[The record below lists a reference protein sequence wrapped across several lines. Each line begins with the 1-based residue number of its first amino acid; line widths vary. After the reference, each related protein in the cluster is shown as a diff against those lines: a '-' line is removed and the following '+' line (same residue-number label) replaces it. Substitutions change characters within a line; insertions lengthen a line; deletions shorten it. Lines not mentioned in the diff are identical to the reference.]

1 MAFVKELGPRLGEYC
16 IITRYSAADGG
27 VRKSYEQVTMSKA
40 KKQTFSKVKA
50 VKANARER
58 VGSPP
63 PERVLPDPKQK
74 LAAKPKHKKTLAD
87 LLSPTGDEA

>member
-1 MAFVKELGPRLGEYC
+1 
-16 IITRYSAADGG
+16 
-27 VRKSYEQVTMSKA
+27 MSKP
-40 KKQTFSKVKA
+40 KKQVFSKVKA

-74 LAAKPKHKKTLAD
+74 LAAKPKYKKTLAD
-87 LLSPTGDEA
+87 LLSSPGEDQ